1 MKNFAFTLAEVLI
14 TLAII
19 GVVAAMTIPS
29 LIQANK
35 AHRLRSQFLKSYSTL
50 QQAFRQMI
58 DDEVSIDP
66 KTYNNN
72 TFYKTLKN
80 YFKIAIDCGNYQS
93 NSEIKNRKGC
103 YNKKNDNKKYRT
115 LNNKTD
121 ACTEDLDD
129 GQFVLMDG
137 TSLLL
142 ENASTSL
149 IMVSV
154 DLNGFN
160 NPPNRWGY
168 DLFSFQ
174 LLDGE
179 IKAMGEP
186 KTRYTSLETYCNLK
200 STNIRNGIACASLA
214 KNNSDY
220 FKWVVKNAK

>member
-1 MKNFAFTLAEVLI
+1 
-14 TLAII
+14 
-19 GVVAAMTIPS
+19 
-29 LIQANK
+29 
-35 AHRLRSQFLKSYSTL
+35 
-50 QQAFRQMI
+50 
-58 DDEVSIDP
+58 
-66 KTYNNN
+66 
-72 TFYKTLKN
+72 
-80 YFKIAIDCGNYQS
+80 
-93 NSEIKNRKGC
+93 
-103 YNKKNDNKKYRT
+103 
-115 LNNKTD
+115 
-121 ACTEDLDD
+121 
-129 GQFVLMDG
+129 MDG

-186 KTRYTSLETYCNLK
+186 KTKYTSLETYCNLK